1 MVGEKGYPLEKHL
14 KAQKHCP
21 LTDILISDRADSA
34 FSFSAKIL
42 QQLLKIL
49 LRLYTK
55 TAFCQAITAALPKPH
70 AKLLLQLQLAAHLSS

>member
-1 MVGEKGYPLEKHL
+1 MVGEKGYPLEEHL
-14 KAQKHCP
+14 KAQKHCL

-49 LRLYTK
+49 LRLYTN
-55 TAFCQAITAALPKPH
+55 TAFCQAITATLPKPLL
-70 AKLLLQLQLAAHLSS
+70 KLLLRFPAAARLSS

>member
-14 KAQKHCP
+14 KAQKHCL

-42 QQLLKIL
+42 HQLLKIR
-49 LRLYTK
+49 LRCYTK
-55 TAFCQAITAALPKPH
+55 TASCSAITAALPKPP
-70 AKLLLQLQLAAHLSS
+70 AKLLPQLPAAARLSS